1 MHYGS
6 SSGRKLS
13 IHRPENRGI
22 GIGIG
27 LRVVCKL
34 TMSERPSRSQRVEQQ
49 RRARGQERRGEEK
62 ISKEGRQKEGGQIE
76 KAIIYRE
83 SVRQSFVRSVISGRT
98 NRAAR
103 LFPRGN
109 HIHESVTML
118 VNCKYC

>member
-1 MHYGS
+1 MSVRQEVRGWN
-6 SSGRKLS
+6 
-13 IHRPENRGI
+13 NREE
-22 GIGIG
+22 
-27 LRVVCKL
+27 LEAK
-34 TMSERPSRSQRVEQQ
+34 
-49 RRARGQERRGEEK
+49 RGEEK
-62 ISKEGRQKEGGQIE
+62 RKSARNEGRQKEGGQIE

>member
-22 GIGIG
+22 GIG

-34 TMSERPSRSQRVEQQ
+34 TMSERSSRSQRVEQQ
-49 RRARGQERRGEEK
+49 RRARGQERRREEK

-76 KAIIYRE
+76 KAII
-83 SVRQSFVRSVISGRT
+83 
-98 NRAAR
+98 
-103 LFPRGN
+103 
-109 HIHESVTML
+109 
-118 VNCKYC
+118 